1 MRSYDES
8 YLADAKDH
16 LGDMFDYAVNTLGM
30 DIRDIFERFAYSG
43 TGEMFE
49 YGHPLFLAGMCG
61 SDLARR
67 VLENT
72 GRPGPYPDYE
82 FTDYSQEYWAGWAL
96 AHFQWYSGISFKDI
110 DRYGLPIEEVVR
122 MYYPLHEADISKFL
136 DIASKRVQVPK
147 PNLKEIRKAA
157 DMTQARLAELSGVPL
172 RLIRAYEQGTVP
184 LSHAEAGTV
193 VRLERVLRRR
203 LV

>member
-1 MRSYDES
+1 MRAYDES

-49 YGHPLFLAGMCG
+49 YGHPLFMAGMCG

-82 FTDYSQEYWAGWAL
+82 FTDYSQEYWAGWVL

-136 DIASKRVQVPK
+136 DIASKRVQVPE

>member
-1 MRSYDES
+1 MHAYDES

-16 LGDMFDYAVNTLGM
+16 LGDMFDYAVNTVGM
-30 DIRDIFERFAYSG
+30 NIRDIFERFAYSG
-43 TGEMFE
+43 VGEMFE
-49 YGHPLFLAGMCG
+49 LGHPLFLAGMCG

-72 GRPGPYPDYE
+72 GRPGPYPEYE
-82 FTDYSQEYWAGWAL
+82 FTGYSEEYWAGWAL

-110 DRYGLPIEEVVR
+110 DRYGLPIEEIVS

-136 DIASKRVQVPK
+136 DIASRRVKVPEPK
-147 PNLKEIRKAA
+147 LKEIRKAA
-157 DMTQARLAELSGVPL
+157 GFTQARLAEDSGVPL
-172 RLIRAYEQGTVP
+172 RLIRAYEQGTIS

-193 VRLERVLRRR
+193 ARLEKVLKVK

>member
-1 MRSYDES
+1 MRAYDES

-82 FTDYSQEYWAGWAL
+82 FTDYSQEYWAGWVL

-136 DIASKRVQVPK
+136 DIASKRVQVPE

>member
-1 MRSYDES
+1 MHAYDES
-8 YLADAKDH
+8 YLAEAKDH

-30 DIRDIFERFAYSG
+30 EIRDIFERFAYSG

-72 GRPGPYPDYE
+72 GRPGPYPDYV

-136 DIASKRVQVPK
+136 DIAGQRVHVPE
-147 PNLKEIRKAA
+147 PQLKEIRKEA
-157 DMTQARLAELSGVPL
+157 DMTQARLAQLSGVPL
-172 RLIRAYEQGTVP
+172 RLIRAYEQGTIP

-193 VRLERVLRRR
+193 GRLERVLRRR

>member
-1 MRSYDES
+1 MHAYDES

-16 LGDMFDYAVNTLGM
+16 LGDMFDYAVNTVGM
-30 DIRDIFERFAYSG
+30 NIRDIFERFAYCG
-43 TGEMFE
+43 VGEMFE
-49 YGHPLFLAGMCG
+49 CGHPLFLAGMCG

-72 GRPGPYPDYE
+72 GRPGPYPEYE
-82 FTDYSQEYWAGWAL
+82 FTGYSEEYWAGWAL

-110 DRYGLPIEEVVR
+110 DRYGLPIEEIVR

-136 DIASKRVQVPK
+136 DIASRMVHVPE

-157 DMTQARLAELSGVPL
+157 GFTQARLAEESGVPL
-172 RLIRAYEQGTVP
+172 RLIRAYEQGTVA

-193 VRLERVLRRR
+193 ARLERVLKVK
-203 LV
+203 LI

>member
-1 MRSYDES
+1 MRAYDES

-136 DIASKRVQVPK
+136 DIACRRVHVPE

>member
-1 MRSYDES
+1 MRAYDES

-82 FTDYSQEYWAGWAL
+82 FTDYSQEYWAGWVL

-136 DIASKRVQVPK
+136 DIASKRVQVPE

-172 RLIRAYEQGTVP
+172 RLIRAYEQGAVP